1 MSGIEVESVVKRYG
15 SVTALDGIDV
25 TIPGGTV
32 HAVAG
37 PNGSGKT
44 TLIGILAGLVPPSEG
59 DVRMPGGDVGYGF
72 QRPNV
77 YPALSVQENLDVFT
91 ALTDANPEW
100 QAELTARLR
109 LEQVLDREVRA
120 LSDGYRKKLDLAL
133 AALRKP
139 SVLLLDEP
147 LADLDDVTSTRL
159 VELVADLAGPGR
171 VIVLSTHELA
181 AFAGVLDG
189 MTILYDGRVLSHH
202 ADTAM
207 QTPATTYKDALSEVG

>member
-1 MSGIEVESVVKRYG
+1 MSEIEVENLVKRY
-15 SVTALDGIDV
+15 SHVTALDGIDV

-32 HAVAG
+32 HGLAG

-44 TLIGILAGLVPPSEG
+44 TFIRILAGLVPPSEG
-59 DVRMPGGDVGYGF
+59 DVHMPGGSVGYGF

-91 ALTDANPEW
+91 ALTDANTEW
-100 QAELTARLR
+100 QAELAERLR
-109 LEQVLDREVRA
+109 LEQVLEREVRA

-139 SVLLLDEP
+139 AVLLLDEP
-147 LADLDDVTSTRL
+147 LADLDDLTRSRL
-159 VELVADLAGPGR
+159 VELVDELASPER
-171 VIVLSTHELA
+171 VIVISTHELA

-189 MTILYDGRVLSHH
+189 LTILYDGSVVSDHQG
-202 ADTAM
+202 TAV
-207 QTPATTYKDALSEVG
+207 QTPAATYKSALSELG